1 MSGSGIIGVVLAG
14 GESLRMGQDKAG
26 LVWNGQSLLARA
38 QTILA
43 EAGCTSIW
51 VSGRPDLPNGFA
63 DSHRDAGPA
72 HALLD
77 ALERLPSD
85 APGLLALAVDMPLV
99 AVEDLVALTRPA
111 PDHARAWCE
120 HPLPV
125 YLPAHCPRPDRKD
138 VWSIRKLVTPMQ
150 IEWLEP
156 SPSRR
161 ERLRNVNTP
170 EDFER
175 LQTER

>member
-1 MSGSGIIGVVLAG
+1 MSGSGIVGVVLAG
-14 GESLRMGQDKAG
+14 GGSSRMGQDKAG
-26 LVWNGQSLLARA
+26 LVWNGQSLLAHARA
-38 QTILA
+38 RLA
-43 EAGCTSIW
+43 EAGCTSVW
-51 VSGRPDLPNGFA
+51 VSGRPDLPNGFS
-63 DSHRDAGPA
+63 DSHPNAGPA

-77 ALERLPSD
+77 ALERLPDDS
-85 APGLLALAVDMPLV
+85 PGLLALAVDMPLV
-99 AVEDLVALTRPA
+99 TADDLVALTRPA

-120 HPLPV
+120 HPLPL
-125 YLPAHCPRPDRKD
+125 YLPAHCPRPGRKD

-161 ERLRNVNTP
+161 ERMRNINTP

-175 LQTER
+175 LQTAR